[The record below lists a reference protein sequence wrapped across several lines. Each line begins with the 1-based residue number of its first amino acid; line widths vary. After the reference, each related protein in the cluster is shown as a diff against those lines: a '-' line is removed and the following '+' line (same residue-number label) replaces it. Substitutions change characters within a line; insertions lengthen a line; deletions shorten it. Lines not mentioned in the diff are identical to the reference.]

1 MKTLVL
7 SMISIAATVAAMTA
21 CTSEGDP
28 IDNIDNGQPV
38 EIQLNAGVVTTK
50 AAITS
55 NADGKLDEDLANVHF
70 YRIDGADP
78 DWTSTTPP
86 SSFTGSISST
96 TQKILFS
103 KPQYYPANGEKTTIA
118 GLYVGDETNTPPS
131 TTKGV
136 AAVNITGNEDI
147 LCATPADLGDR
158 KTPKTTSL
166 GFTHLLTQ
174 FKFIVKIDNVTIK
187 EAISNISINVKNAN
201 TSANVTLSDGS
212 IGTWSTKNV
221 ITGPTGLEAKADGLA
236 STASKGIMLEPNLS
250 SIELVITGSGL
261 PSEGLEATISGSDEG
276 IFKQGNA
283 YDITLTFKAREVTG
297 TATVAEWKSGTP
309 AEGDV
314 I

>member
-7 SMISIAATVAAMTA
+7 SMISIAATIAAMTA

-55 NADGKLDEDLANVHF
+55 NADGKLSADLANVHF

-78 DWTSTTPP
+78 NWGTATP
-86 SSFTGSISST
+86 SSFKGTILAADKKISIT
-96 TQKILFS
+96 EK
-103 KPQYYPANGEKTTIA
+103 QYYPANGDKTTIA
-118 GLYVGDETNTPPS
+118 GLFVGETANTTPS
-131 TTKGV
+131 ITNGV
-136 AAVNITGNEDI
+136 INVNITGSEDI
-147 LCATPADLGDR
+147 LCATPVDLGNR
-158 KTPKTTSL
+158 KTPTATPL
-166 GFTHLLTQ
+166 GFNHLLTQ
-174 FKFIVKIDNVTIK
+174 FKFIVKIDKESIT

-212 IGTWSTKNV
+212 IGTWSTPNT
-221 ITGPTGLEAKADGLA
+221 ITGPAGLEATADGQP
-236 STASKGIMLEPNLS
+236 STASNGIMLEPNLP
-250 SIELVITGSGL
+250 SITLVIKGNGL
-261 PSEGLEATISGSDEG
+261 PEEGLEATIQGSDTNKFE
-276 IFKQGNA
+276 QGKA

-297 TATVAEWKSGTP
+297 TATVAEWETGT
-309 AEGDV
+309 ATGGDV